1 MWRPRAGVAVFP
13 LALLLS
19 CNLLQRAPTLE
30 ARRAA
35 FEPRNHAWTFQHMSE
50 LFPTRTV
57 ARGGTMGPLPR
68 GRELPDHI
76 SAAPG
81 DAAVDL
87 DRFFERNQSRAML
100 VLHRGT
106 LVFERYAEGA
116 DATTR
121 FTSWSV
127 AKSVTST
134 LVGLAIGDGYIQSV
148 HDRLARYIPELAGT
162 AYEDVTIEQA
172 LQMSSG
178 VAFSEVY
185 GDGGSDVFDFLI
197 ASMMTNGTRANAL
210 AASYPRRHPPG
221 TVFNYNTAET
231 QILGWLVRSATGR
244 SPGRYLQEK
253 LWEPLGMEH
262 DASWVLDREGPD
274 GMEMTGCCLNMSL
287 RDWARFGQLM
297 AQDGIWSTQR
307 VLPAGWVAAATIPGA
322 PHVAFGKVEP
332 PSDIG
337 YQYQWWAQPDGTFAA
352 EGVYGQFIY
361 VNAKSQVVI
370 AKASTWP
377 QAWNSDLARDAF
389 ATFHAIS
396 VFLDQQPAS

>member
-1 MWRPRAGVAVFP
+1 MLRPRAGVAVLPVAF
-13 LALLLS
+13 LLS
-19 CNLLQRAPTLE
+19 CSLLQRAPTLE
-30 ARRAA
+30 ARRVA

-50 LFPTRTV
+50 LFPTRTIS
-57 ARGGTMGPLPR
+57 RGGNTGPFPR
-68 GRELPDHI
+68 GRDLPVHF
-76 SAAPG
+76 SAGPG

-87 DRFFERNQSRAML
+87 DRFFERNYSRGML

-127 AKSVTST
+127 AKSFTST
-134 LVGLAIGDGYIQSV
+134 LVGLAIGDGDIHSV
-148 HDRLARYIPELAGT
+148 HDRLATYIPELAGT
-162 AYEDVTIEQA
+162 AYENVTIEQA

-178 VAFSEVY
+178 VKFSEVY
-185 GDGGSDVFDFLI
+185 EDGGSDVFDFLV
-197 ASMMTNGTRANAL
+197 ASMFTNRKRANLL

-231 QILGWLVRSATGR
+231 QILGWLVRNATGR
-244 SPGRYLQEK
+244 TPGRYLQEK

-262 DASWVLDREGPD
+262 DASWVLDREGAD

-287 RDWARFGQLM
+287 HDWARFGQLM
-297 AQDGIWSTQR
+297 AQDGIWDRQR
-307 VLPAGWVAAATIPGA
+307 ILPAGWVAAATIPSA

-332 PSDIG
+332 PSDVG
-337 YQYQWWAQPDGTFAA
+337 YQYQWWAQRDGTFSA

-377 QAWNSDLARDAF
+377 QAWDNDLARDAF
-389 ATFHAIS
+389 ATFHDIS
-396 VFLDQQPAS
+396 AFLDQQPET